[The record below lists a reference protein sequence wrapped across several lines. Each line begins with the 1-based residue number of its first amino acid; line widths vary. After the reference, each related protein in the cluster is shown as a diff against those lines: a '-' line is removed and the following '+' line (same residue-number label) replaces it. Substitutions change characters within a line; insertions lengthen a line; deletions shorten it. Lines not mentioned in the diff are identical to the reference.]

1 MRAASFRQPLEPFPG
16 RGREARLSA
25 SQDKVH
31 MAPGLALKARPIFFC
46 SLVLPLTGPQDA
58 SSPVAEAFWSCCLCP
73 HISLL
78 NLSSFLLLSP
88 RKPKARDR
96 AGSSAENASLRK
108 NGEPAIPRRWMCLQV
123 DCKRRRKMEQGAATM
138 VSDPY
143 SLEPLCSS
151 RGWPAESLLDKV
163 VKLLTKSQG
172 SVHSWI
178 NASTQVGQLPSCH
191 LPSCGLSPLGQS

>member
-1 MRAASFRQPLEPFPG
+1 
-16 RGREARLSA
+16 
-25 SQDKVH
+25 

-96 AGSSAENASLRK
+96 AVSSAENASLRK
-108 NGEPAIPRRWMCLQV
+108 NGERAIPRRRM
-123 DCKRRRKMEQGAATM
+123 RRRKMEQGAATM

-151 RGWPAESLLDKV
+151 MGWPAESPLDKV

-178 NASTQVGQLPSCH
+178 NASTHVGQLPSCH
-191 LPSCGLSPLGQS
+191 LPSVASHL